1 MVYFQVESIDKRFAT
16 ARQLELNN
24 WQPPMEEETVTKKPP
39 RRSKVSNMKCAPCVC
54 IIPES
59 NLFIVELFSL

>member
-1 MVYFQVESIDKRFAT
+1 MVYFQVENIDKRFVS

-39 RRSKVSNMKCAPCVC
+39 RRSKVGNIKCALRLCNSV
-54 IIPES
+54 
-59 NLFIVELFSL
+59 

>member
-1 MVYFQVESIDKRFAT
+1 MVYFQVENIDKRFVS

-39 RRSKVSNMKCAPCVC
+39 RRSKVGNMKCALCLCNSV
-54 IIPES
+54 
-59 NLFIVELFSL
+59 